1 MIQPNHETTHLLI
14 VGTISQWHEISLRLT
29 RSNVT
34 REENQMEDNR
44 RCQLALSARVL
55 FHSEKWSWRIWYI
68 IYGIYNIWTEYGD
81 SVFVAFLCLPS
92 FSYRRTQ
99 HPVSDA
105 CLLSLA
111 IAGITSE
118 AARSRVIN
126 ILRCLIF
133 MKQLN
138 NRNDTTQWSIFW
150 DKKYNLRQAPKSG
163 QTSWLFKGANRP

>member
-55 FHSEKWSWRIWYI
+55 FLSEKRSLK
-68 IYGIYNIWTEYGD
+68 T
-81 SVFVAFLCLPS
+81 VFVAFLCLPS
-92 FSYRRTQ
+92 FRYRRTQ

-105 CLLSLA
+105 CSLSLA

-118 AARSRVIN
+118 AARSRVVN

-138 NRNDTTQWSIFW
+138 NRNDTTQWRIFW
-150 DKKYNLRQAPKSG
+150 DKKYHLRQA
-163 QTSWLFKGANRP
+163 ANRAKPPDCSRVQIGLKILCVAGFMHLSF